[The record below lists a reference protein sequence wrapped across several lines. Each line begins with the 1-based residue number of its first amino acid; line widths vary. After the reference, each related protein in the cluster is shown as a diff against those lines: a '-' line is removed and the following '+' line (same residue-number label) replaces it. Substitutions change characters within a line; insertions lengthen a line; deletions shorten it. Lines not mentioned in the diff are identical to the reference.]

1 MGIFLSQVISRLS
14 FNIAG
19 IQTLS
24 FICYLHAW
32 TKLLI
37 HVCRPN
43 FSLNFSPN
51 CILLLELIIKS
62 QFSYLVFQIIG
73 GIRAQTLT
81 IINFAEFPLLYTSGI
96 IFQNSKQFL
105 VTFQINCTLALIYTA
120 ITYLE
125 KFVNLNSIP
134 KIFFYMQKYKM
145 IPLQN

>member
-1 MGIFLSQVISRLS
+1 MDRG
-14 FNIAG
+14 
-19 IQTLS
+19 
-24 FICYLHAW
+24 AW
-32 TKLLI
+32 WSTVHGVARVRQDLATKPPHI
-37 HVCRPN
+37 IVETETMNTFSRPN

-105 VTFQINCTLALIYTA
+105 VTFQINCTLALIYTT

-134 KIFFYMQKYKM
+134 KIFFYM
-145 IPLQN
+145 